1 MTATNIA
8 DRTTKDRD
16 AVTTTARLSLAE
28 LLKRSM
34 EEDPTSEEPVV
45 ERWDDDEGSSGGVMV
60 TRKVARAPLADRGM

>member
-45 ERWDDDEGSSGGVMV
+45 ERWDDDEGSSGG
-60 TRKVARAPLADRGM
+60 